1 MRKKFNMIKK
11 IKWYN
16 SRWFY
21 LAVVVLLILSITFAA
36 TKTVAYF
43 NYQEILKTEIDSLN
57 NIIVSKDSLYQ
68 KLHKQKEK
76 VRIIREKISTEEETQ
91 KIVYLEEELK
101 KLRRSKTDTTITKDT
116 PEELYKYFNK

>member
-16 SRWFY
+16 SKWFY
-21 LAVVVLLILSITFAA
+21 LAVVVLIILSIIFAA

-76 VRIIREKISTEEETQ
+76 VKIIREKITTTEETQ

>member
-1 MRKKFNMIKK
+1 MIKK
-11 IKWYN
+11 VKWYN

-76 VRIIREKISTEEETQ
+76 VKIIREKISTEEETQ

-101 KLRRSKTDTTITKDT
+101 KLRKSKTDTTITKDT